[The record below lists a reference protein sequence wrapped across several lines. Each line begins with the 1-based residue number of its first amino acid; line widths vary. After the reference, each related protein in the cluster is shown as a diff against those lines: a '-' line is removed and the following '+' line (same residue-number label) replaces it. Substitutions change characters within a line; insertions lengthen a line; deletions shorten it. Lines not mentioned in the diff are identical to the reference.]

1 MSKKS
6 KKNSLLTPKENTQY
20 VDAYHYTLNAV
31 ESFARL
37 SPNIPSVFLKIVRNI
52 YGRFD
57 VAAYSIFDAANTY
70 DNDKKIE
77 DLNKA
82 KNCLF
87 YQFASLELIV
97 KGRGLTI
104 GAANEVLIDI
114 KHAYENVNKWLSYLM
129 KG

>member
-1 MSKKS
+1 MGKK
-6 KKNSLLTPKENTQY
+6 KKGLLTPRENTQY
-20 VDAYHYTLNAV
+20 VDAYHYNLNAI
-31 ESFARL
+31 EAFARL
-37 SPNIPSVFLKIVRNI
+37 SPNIPSVFLKVVRNI

-57 VAAYSIFDAANTY
+57 TASYNIFDAANTY
-70 DNDKKIE
+70 DNETKVK

-104 GAANEVLIDI
+104 GAANEVLIEI
-114 KHAYENVNKWLSYLM
+114 KRAYESVNKWLGYLT